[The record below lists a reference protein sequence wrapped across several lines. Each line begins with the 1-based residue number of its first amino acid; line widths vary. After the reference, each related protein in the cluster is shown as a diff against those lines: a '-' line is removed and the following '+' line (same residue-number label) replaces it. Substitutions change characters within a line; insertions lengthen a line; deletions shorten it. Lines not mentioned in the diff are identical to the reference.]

1 MDSAYDH
8 IQEESY
14 PQGQSK
20 KQTGDSSSSAQPS
33 NFNTEVQEAYKAIS
47 SSPWAARLGGFWQ
60 TAKKQ
65 VSLILLT
72 SCYRLSDILA
82 RANSTTTQ
90 PASNTLPPAKKPPP
104 ASQT

>member
-14 PQGQSK
+14 PQDEPK
-20 KQTGDSSSSAQPS
+20 KQTGESSSSAQSS

-65 VSLILLT
+65 
-72 SCYRLSDILA
+72 A
-82 RANSTTTQ
+82 R
-90 PASNTLPPAKKPPP
+90 
-104 ASQT
+104 